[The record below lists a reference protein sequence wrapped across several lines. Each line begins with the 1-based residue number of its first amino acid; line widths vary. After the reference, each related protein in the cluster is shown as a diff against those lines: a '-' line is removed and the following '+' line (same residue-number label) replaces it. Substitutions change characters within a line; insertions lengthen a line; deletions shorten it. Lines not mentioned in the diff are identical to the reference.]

1 MPEHEVME
9 MITIITQ
16 RFVISQAA
24 GKVEVELE
32 GCLDIHG
39 LANLILT
46 VALQKMSQ
54 TMQKARIGSQ
64 SCYLTSTHGPWP

>member
-1 MPEHEVME
+1 MPEHGVVE

-16 RFVISQAA
+16 RFVISRAA

-46 VALQKMSQ
+46 VAMQKMSQ
-54 TMQKARIGSQ
+54 TVQKAR
-64 SCYLTSTHGPWP
+64 SCYLASTHGPWP